1 MSEQTMY
8 KTNNH
13 ESKFRKLPTWEII
26 LLVLGSPIGLSLLIA
41 AIAVVLS
48 VYISLWSIII
58 SLWAVFG
65 AVVACAFAGILSGI
79 VFALAGHRITGV
91 AMIAAGLIL
100 AGLSIFLFYGCK
112 LATAG
117 TVLLTKK
124 IFGCLKKGARK

>member
-8 KTNNH
+8 NTNNH
-13 ESKFRKLPTWEII
+13 ESKLRKLHAWEIV
-26 LLVLGSPIGLSLLIA
+26 LLVLGSPIWLSLLVA
-41 AIAVVLS
+41 AIAVVIF

-58 SLWAVFG
+58 SLWAIFG
-65 AVVACAFAGILSGI
+65 SIVACAFAGILCGI
-79 VFALAGHRITGV
+79 VFAIVGYGITGV

-112 LATAG
+112 LATTG

-124 IFGCLKKGARK
+124 IFRRLKKGVRE

>member
-1 MSEQTMY
+1 MDERNVRKS
-8 KTNNH
+8 KNH
-13 ESKFRKLPTWEII
+13 ESRFQKLPTWATV
-26 LLVLGSPIGLSLLIA
+26 LLILGSPLWLSLLIA

-65 AVVACAFAGILSGI
+65 SIVACAFAGILCGI
-79 VFALAGHRITGV
+79 VFAMVGYEITGV

-112 LATAG
+112 LATTG

-124 IFGCLKKGARK
+124 ILRRLKKG

>member
-13 ESKFRKLPTWEII
+13 ESKLRKLHAWEIV
-26 LLVLGSPIGLSLLIA
+26 LLVLGSPIWLSLLIA
-41 AIAVVLS
+41 AIAVVFS

-58 SLWAVFG
+58 SLWAIFG
-65 AVVACAFAGILSGI
+65 SIVACAFAGILCGI
-79 VFALAGHRITGV
+79 VFAMVGYGITGV

-112 LATAG
+112 LTTTG

-124 IFGCLKKGARK
+124 ILRRLKKG

>member
-13 ESKFRKLPTWEII
+13 ESKLRKLHAWEIV
-26 LLVLGSPIGLSLLIA
+26 LLVLGSPIWLSLLIA
-41 AIAVVLS
+41 AIAVVFS

-58 SLWAVFG
+58 SLWAIFG
-65 AVVACAFAGILSGI
+65 SIVACAFAGILCGI
-79 VFALAGHRITGV
+79 VFAMVEYGITGV

-112 LATAG
+112 LTTTG

-124 IFGCLKKGARK
+124 ILRRLKKG

>member
-13 ESKFRKLPTWEII
+13 ESKFRKLPTWEIV
-26 LLVLGSPIGLSLLIA
+26 LLVLGSPIWLSLLIA

-65 AVVACAFAGILSGI
+65 SIVACAFAGILCGI
-79 VFALAGHRITGV
+79 VFAMVGYGITGV

-112 LATAG
+112 LVTTG

-124 IFGCLKKGARK
+124 IFRRLKKG

>member
-13 ESKFRKLPTWEII
+13 ESKLRKLHAWEIV
-26 LLVLGSPIGLSLLIA
+26 LLVLGSPIWLSLLIA
-41 AIAVVLS
+41 AFAVVFS

-58 SLWAVFG
+58 SLWAIFG
-65 AVVACAFAGILSGI
+65 SIVACAFAGILCGI
-79 VFALAGHRITGV
+79 VFAMVGYGITGV

-100 AGLSIFLFYGCK
+100 AGLSIILFYGCK
-112 LATAG
+112 LATTG

-124 IFGCLKKGARK
+124 ILRRLKKG

>member
-8 KTNNH
+8 KANNN
-13 ESKFRKLPTWEII
+13 ESKFRKLPTWEIV
-26 LLVLGSPIGLSLLIA
+26 LLVLGSPIWLSLLIA

-65 AVVACAFAGILSGI
+65 SIVACAFAGILCGI
-79 VFALAGHRITGV
+79 VFAMVGFEITGV

-100 AGLSIFLFYGCK
+100 AGLSIFLYYGCK
-112 LATAG
+112 LATTG

-124 IFGCLKKGARK
+124 IFGCLK